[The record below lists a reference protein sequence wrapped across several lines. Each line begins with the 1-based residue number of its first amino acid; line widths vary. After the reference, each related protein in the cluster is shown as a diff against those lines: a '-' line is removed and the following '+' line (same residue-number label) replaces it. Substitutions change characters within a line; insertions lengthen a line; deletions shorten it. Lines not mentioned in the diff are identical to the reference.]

1 MNKFAAFRTK
11 NAMLFSNFISNTI
24 GVVIIM
30 VIYRQTGEYASA
42 NIQMIAHRISMVFLP
57 LSFLIPLL
65 VTLMYEKPI
74 RSYLNGL
81 RDNTPISE
89 EGVLNARRKLLNEP
103 FFLIG
108 LDSVVWLI
116 SAVLFSSLFW
126 FYDAGMPVI
135 REAFFQGFFTG
146 LITVAVAFF
155 VFEFVLQRRVV
166 PFFFPK
172 GGLSM
177 TPGTFRIRIRIRL
190 IALLLAINIVPLV
203 ALFDDASKI
212 FPIKAD
218 AYQTLER
225 LQTTMFFQIFVFFW
239 VGVWVVFLVSSNL
252 TRPFEEIIHALH
264 NIKNGKFNSRV
275 RVTSNDELGYTGD
288 VINEMTRGLM
298 ERDRIR
304 HSLSLAQEIQQN
316 LFPSENMTFDGMDM
330 AGRSVYCDETGGDYY
345 DFMPI
350 GTKEERKTGVAIGDV
365 SGHGISSALLMA
377 TVRSALRQ
385 RAFLPGNTSQVI
397 SDVNV
402 QLARDVEFSGDFMT
416 LFFLV
421 VDMDRNE
428 LEWVR
433 AGHDPAVVYDP
444 AAGTFTKL
452 AGSGIAMGADAGWI
466 YEQNSKKG
474 LAKDQIILLGTDG
487 VWEAQN
493 MRGERIGKDPI
504 YDVIR
509 RHHELSAKQILD
521 AVFDTIKHFQN
532 GAKNEDD
539 ITAIVVKIGE

>member
-1 MNKFAAFRTK
+1 
-11 NAMLFSNFISNTI
+11 MLFSNFISNAI
-24 GVVIIM
+24 GVVVIM
-30 VIYRQTGEYASA
+30 VISRQTGEYASA

-57 LSFLIPLL
+57 FSFLVPLL

-74 RSYLNGL
+74 RSYLNDL
-81 RDNTPISE
+81 RDNTPMSE
-89 EGVLNARRKLLNEP
+89 KGVLEARRKLLNEP

-108 LDSVVWLI
+108 LDSVVWLS
-116 SAVLFSSLFW
+116 SAVLYSGMFW
-126 FYDAGMPVI
+126 FYNAGMPVI
-135 REAFFQGFFTG
+135 REAFFQSFFTG
-146 LITVAVAFF
+146 LITIAIAFF

-166 PFFFPK
+166 SFFFPK

-177 TPGTFRIRIRIRL
+177 TPGTFRIRIRTRL

-203 ALFDDASKI
+203 ALYDDVSKLL
-212 FPIKAD
+212 PLEAN
-218 AYQTLER
+218 AHQTLMQ
-225 LQTTMFFQIFVFFW
+225 LQTTMYFQLFVFFV

-252 TRPFEEIIHALH
+252 TRPFEEIIHVLH

-316 LFPSENMTFDGMDM
+316 LFPNENMTFDGMDM

-345 DFMPI
+345 DFIPM
-350 GTKEERKTGVAIGDV
+350 GTKEERKVGIAIGDV

-385 RAFLPGNTSQVI
+385 RVFLPGNPSQVI
-397 SDVNV
+397 TDVNV

-421 VDMDRNE
+421 VDLNRNE

-444 AAGTFTKL
+444 SAGTFNKL
-452 AGSGIAMGADAGWI
+452 TGSGIAMGADAGWV
-466 YEQNSKKG
+466 YEQNRKKG
-474 LAKDQIILLGTDG
+474 LAEGQIILLGTDG

-509 RHHELSAKQILD
+509 THHELGAKQILD
-521 AVFDTIKHFQN
+521 AVFDTIKQFQN
-532 GAKNEDD
+532 GVKNEDD
-539 ITAIVVKIGE
+539 ITAIVVKLGK